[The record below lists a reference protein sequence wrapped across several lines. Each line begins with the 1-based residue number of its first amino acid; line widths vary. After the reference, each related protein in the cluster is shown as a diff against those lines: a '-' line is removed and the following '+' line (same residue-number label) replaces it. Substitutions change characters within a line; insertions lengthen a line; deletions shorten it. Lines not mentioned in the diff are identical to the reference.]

1 MASQEEERLKFLE
14 TVRSTLEEVKA
25 HRCSNE
31 DLLVTQHKKIQEMEA
46 ELLQVQALLDAEREQ
61 SRSLRAALGLMHHR
75 QAAVRGEVTEL
86 KDRLNF
92 IFQASDLNDM
102 KQLISERKDSRAR
115 RELVELRPDEYKERV
130 ETDSGIGKQIH
141 SEVDSLSR
149 EVSFVSRN
157 LSALML
163 PSLTAIEKLSAS
175 LVSTRI
181 KGRQCCAMAAS
192 ICDHMDTVTENSLH
206 QELAD
211 EACEGEQQEDGGA
224 GGVGGSEVKSLHSSF
239 NLWRMFAVWEPR
251 RRNQNRISMLRSSSK
266 RSLAQSI
273 ITWNEYATRRKV
285 LYNRESVIKRNK
297 RKSLMRK
304 CFSAI
309 ESCSSSQL
317 LDPSGPAREGCG
329 EELQLAPVDVA
340 GGGAGCYDTCLQ
352 ILTELCAFE
361 GTANLILD
369 SLEQVASLL
378 KNRTTTRSM
387 EVEGASSAVSIG
399 FDQLCNKTLRLF
411 ERQLRGRKTEL
422 SNLQAEMENLKEVQR
437 ELARFKQTTII

>member
-1 MASQEEERLKFLE
+1 MGSEEEERLKFME

-31 DLLVTQHKKIQEMEA
+31 DLLVAQHKKIQGMEA
-46 ELLQVQALLDAEREQ
+46 ELQRVQALLDAERDQ
-61 SRSLRAALGLMHHR
+61 SRSLRAALGLMRDR

-86 KDRLNF
+86 KDRLIS

-102 KQLISERKDSRAR
+102 KRLISERQDSRAR
-115 RELVELRPDEYKERV
+115 SEVVELRPEEDKEEF
-130 ETDSGIGKQIH
+130 ETDSDTEKQIH
-141 SEVDSLSR
+141 REVDSLSR
-149 EVSFVSRN
+149 EVSCVSRN

-163 PSLTAIEKLSAS
+163 PSLTATEKLSAL
-175 LVSTRI
+175 LVSMRI

-192 ICDHMDTVTENSLH
+192 IYDHINTVTENSLH

-251 RRNQNRISMLRSSSK
+251 RRNQNRILMLRSSSK

-273 ITWNEYATRRKV
+273 FTWNEYATRRKV
-285 LYNRESVIKRNK
+285 FYSRESVIKRNQ

-329 EELQLAPVDVA
+329 EELQLASVDLA
-340 GGGAGCYDTCLQ
+340 GGDLDGA
-352 ILTELCAFE
+352 LC
-361 GTANLILD
+361 I
-369 SLEQVASLL
+369 
-378 KNRTTTRSM
+378 
-387 EVEGASSAVSIG
+387 
-399 FDQLCNKTLRLF
+399 
-411 ERQLRGRKTEL
+411 
-422 SNLQAEMENLKEVQR
+422 
-437 ELARFKQTTII
+437 